1 MGVQF
6 CQLSPLRYQF
16 LLIVMNQVKTLCLAI
31 VRTIILERRSVPTVA
46 KAMDIVLD
54 SYTRLMK
61 MGGAFPG
68 VRRTHEQNQQSG
80 SQPNEG
86 SHVVSQESSPGT
98 AVRPDVNPDQAS
110 GAVNVSVQS
119 NSGVE
124 HAIDSISSDSADNR
138 SDVVDKR
145 HQAVGEASRPL
156 SSGTLTQHGQ
166 HAGTVAI
173 SPIEMFQ
180 SVFTLVEDEMMGDP
194 AYLIAVITEFLRR

>member
-1 MGVQF
+1 
-6 CQLSPLRYQF
+6 
-16 LLIVMNQVKTLCLAI
+16 MNQVKTLCLAI

-46 KAMDIVLD
+46 KAMDVVLD

-61 MGGAFPG
+61 MGGAYPG

-86 SHVVSQESSPGT
+86 SHVVSQEPSPGT
-98 AVRPDVNPDQAS
+98 TVSPAVNPDQAS
-110 GAVNVSVQS
+110 GAVNISEQP

-124 HAIDSISSDSADNR
+124 HAIDRGLLNINISSDSADNT
-138 SDVVDKR
+138 SDAVDKR
-145 HQAVGEASRPL
+145 QQAVGEASRPL

-173 SPIEMFQ
+173 SPTEMFQ

-194 AYLIAVITEFLRR
+194 AYLIAVIMEFLRRYFLLT